1 MVRRIGLCVCLLL
14 LSVGL
19 PIQAADDYASL
30 AAQIKAANK
39 SGSGRITLEADILLS
54 SPLETITGDI
64 SVEGGGHSISG
75 DDQFRI
81 FDVNGGSLA
90 IKNATLTEGRAEA
103 GGAIRMR
110 NGARVTINSAT
121 LRGNIAETNGG
132 AIQALGGTLQ
142 ISQSRFEN
150 NCVKLLTSTVM
161 PTGTDRILETVDAD
175 GCVHIEQIVRRAE
188 DDKLAPGQG
197 GAIHLADG
205 ANAAIEASTFSGN
218 RASIGGAIAATR
230 TSSRLSIDRSSFI
243 SNSASM
249 TGGAA
254 LADARASDITASSF
268 VENAARLGGGSISTR
283 FGKLNISNSSFSD
296 PQSTPFASTVDI
308 MSDADVTITHATLVI
323 TGSLNRRYGAIEK
336 GFDATLRLR
345 NSIIKGPGRG
355 EDCVGEIE
363 ENINNL
369 STDGSCAIKAS
380 DDPLLGEL
388 TGSPAYY
395 PPLDRSPAI
404 DAADPRFCPETD
416 QLGTARNKDSC
427 DIGAIEA
434 TGADNMDAPSGG
446 CPAGNG
452 ADTISLARDIL
463 LFAPLPA
470 ITSDITIQGKG
481 HTISGDSKF
490 RIFDVDRG
498 HLTIKNLTLIDG
510 NAPTGRGGAIRLGE
524 YSRASVSASSF
535 IGNLA
540 EYGGAIGSVALRQPR
555 LQLTVRQSRFIGN
568 KATRRGG
575 AIAIHAGSASIAN
588 SSFAGNAAKYNGGAI
603 YLSYVPRLDVTNS
616 SFLDGSAC
624 CGGSALAAENG
635 TNATLTHVTMYNR
648 YPAGSGVELYTR
660 NELPSRPPNNVRL
673 RNSIIAEAGPGYV
686 VLCYG
691 GLTQNIGSI
700 IEGGA
705 CSPILDIDP
714 MLEEPSGDSAWLA
727 PLPGSPAIGAADPR
741 FCTAADQ
748 LGNPRS
754 QAGPCDIGAIEARP
768 VIVDIANCQVT
779 TTHSLNFRDAP
790 NGQRTGTVPKAT
802 TLASRGRTQ
811 GWFNVE
817 QEGASGWISADYVTT
832 DGACG

>member
-1 MVRRIGLCVCLLL
+1 MPARLRSALLL
-14 LSVGL
+14 LPLLLIMLML
-19 PIQAADDYASL
+19 PAQAADDYDSL
-30 AAQIKAANK
+30 ADQIQAANRN
-39 SGSGRITLEADILLS
+39 GSGRITLSADITLS
-54 SPLETITGDI
+54 AALATITGDI

-75 DDQFRI
+75 NDQFRI

-90 IKNATLTEGRAEA
+90 ISNAILTEGRAEA

-110 NGARVTINSAT
+110 NGASVTIESST
-121 LRGNIAETNGG
+121 LRGNIAETGGG
-132 AIQALGGTLQ
+132 AIQALGGALH

-150 NCVKLLTSTVM
+150 NCVTLLTSTVM

-175 GCVHIEQIVRRAE
+175 GCLHIEQIVRRAE

-205 ANAAIEASTFSGN
+205 ANAVIDSSTFSGN
-218 RASIGGAIAATR
+218 KATHGGAIAATR

-268 VENAARLGGGSISTR
+268 VENAARLGGGGISTR

-336 GFDATLRLR
+336 GVGATLRLR
-345 NSIIKGPGRG
+345 NSIIIGTGQG
-355 EDCVGEIE
+355 EDCVGGFSQSIG
-363 ENINNL
+363 NL

-416 QLGTARNKDSC
+416 QLGTARSKDSC

-434 TGADNMDAPSGG
+434 SGAEPAPEPIVPPPVCSLADQIIAANTDAPSGG

-498 HLTIKNLTLIDG
+498 HLTVKNLTLIDG
-510 NAPTGRGGAIRLGE
+510 SAPTGRGGAIRLGE
-524 YSRASVSASSF
+524 YSRATVSASSF

-540 EYGGAIGSVALRQPR
+540 EYGGAIGTVALRQPR
-555 LQLTVRQSRFIGN
+555 FAIDRETEPLHWQRSHSKGRRDCDTCRQRQHRKQQLRRQCRHI
-568 KATRRGG
+568 
-575 AIAIHAGSASIAN
+575 
-588 SSFAGNAAKYNGGAI
+588 
-603 YLSYVPRLDVTNS
+603 
-616 SFLDGSAC
+616 
-624 CGGSALAAENG
+624 
-635 TNATLTHVTMYNR
+635 
-648 YPAGSGVELYTR
+648 
-660 NELPSRPPNNVRL
+660 
-673 RNSIIAEAGPGYV
+673 
-686 VLCYG
+686 
-691 GLTQNIGSI
+691 
-700 IEGGA
+700 
-705 CSPILDIDP
+705 
-714 MLEEPSGDSAWLA
+714 
-727 PLPGSPAIGAADPR
+727 
-741 FCTAADQ
+741 
-748 LGNPRS
+748 
-754 QAGPCDIGAIEARP
+754 
-768 VIVDIANCQVT
+768 
-779 TTHSLNFRDAP
+779 
-790 NGQRTGTVPKAT
+790 
-802 TLASRGRTQ
+802 
-811 GWFNVE
+811 
-817 QEGASGWISADYVTT
+817 
-832 DGACG
+832 